1 MNSSY
6 GKVNALGLQ
15 YFGSMTASISHEIKN
30 ALAVINENAGL
41 LGDLTAL
48 IERGRPLDPDRLK
61 TISENIQRRVQHA
74 DDITRR
80 LNRFSHS
87 VNGKVVTASIREII
101 ESTVALANRIAAM
114 KGITF
119 IVPQDDSITI
129 TTIPFILQNLLWICI
144 DKIIQTHKY
153 EESLN
158 VDFSFQQ
165 IDSDVKITVK
175 FSRELEVEELLLKI
189 IETSKPMLF
198 LLKVHIESDSKINIL
213 KINVPQKFIE

>member
-41 LGDLTAL
+41 LGDLIAL
-48 IERGRPLDPDRLK
+48 VERGRPLDPDRLK
-61 TISENIQRRVQHA
+61 TISENIRRRVQHA

-87 VNGKVVTASIREII
+87 INGKVVSASVREII

-129 TTIPFILQNLLWICI
+129 TTIPFILQNMLWICI
-144 DKIIQTHKY
+144 DKIIQTHKF
-153 EESLN
+153 EENLN
-158 VDFSFQQ
+158 VDFSIKQ
-165 IDSDVKITVK
+165 IDSDIKITVK
-175 FSRELEVEELLLKI
+175 FSRAIETEELLLKI
-189 IETSKPMLF
+189 IENSKSILF
-198 LLKVHIESDSKINIL
+198 LLKIHVEADNENSMIYIKI
-213 KINVPQKFIE
+213 PQKFIE